1 MNEKS
6 AAPVP
11 YVVSF
16 AGTTEILPNPTSSY
30 RMRITL
36 VKKSFLLLLPFLLL
50 GAIGCKKILSLISF
64 KVNDSSSFTIPGTPF
79 ITGASLNIP
88 VLTVRTTAQSTYKNN
103 NTSAAYVQDV
113 TLDALTLT
121 VTNPSTQNFDFLKSI
136 NIYIATDAMGSNKIL
151 LASLPSVP
159 TGQTSISLTPTTSK
173 LDMYL
178 KNDSYTL
185 TTTAELAQTLRQNT
199 DVRADSRFTVHAS
212 MP

>member
-1 MNEKS
+1 MRPIRFRKS
-6 AAPVP
+6 
-11 YVVSF
+11 YLF
-16 AGTTEILPNPTSSY
+16 LLP
-30 RMRITL
+30 
-36 VKKSFLLLLPFLLL
+36 LLLLGL
-50 GAIGCKKILSLISF
+50 GSCKKILSLISF
-64 KVNDSSSFTIPGTPF
+64 QVSDSSSFTVPGTPF
-79 ITGASLNIP
+79 ITGAALNIP

-136 NIYIATDAMGSNKIL
+136 SIYIATDAAGSNKVL
-151 LASLPSVP
+151 LASLASVP
-159 TGQTSISLTPTTSK
+159 KGQASISLTPAGGK

-178 KNDSYTL
+178 KSDSYTL

-212 MP
+212 LP

>member
-1 MNEKS
+1 
-6 AAPVP
+6 
-11 YVVSF
+11 
-16 AGTTEILPNPTSSY
+16 
-30 RMRITL
+30 MRITL